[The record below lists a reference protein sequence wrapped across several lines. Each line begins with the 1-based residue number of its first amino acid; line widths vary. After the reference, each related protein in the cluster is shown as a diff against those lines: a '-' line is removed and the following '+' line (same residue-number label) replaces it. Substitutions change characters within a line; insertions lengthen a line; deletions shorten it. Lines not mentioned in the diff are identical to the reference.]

1 MNEQEQKN
9 LVDVLKDSVRPVDR
23 ELHRDLWPQMQ
34 RRLHQH
40 SENRYWIARV
50 FSTASLSSVPWFDW
64 ALLAALIVGVCLFP
78 DSIPVWLYHF

>member
-9 LVDVLKDSVRPVDR
+9 LADLLKHSVPPVSR

-34 RRLHQH
+34 QRLDRHPEDQ
-40 SENRYWIARV
+40 SWIAAM
-50 FSTASLSSVPWFDW
+50 FSVARLSSVPWFDW

-78 DSIPVWLYHF
+78 NSIPVWLYHF